1 MVKISLKNIK
11 QMTTLTVSFYKPKI
25 RFKNSARGA
34 LIMADLNQI
43 RLCQRTAKVKLINYL
58 ELKILQDFKWIIKLI
73 KSKET
78 S

>member
-1 MVKISLKNIK
+1 
-11 QMTTLTVSFYKPKI
+11 
-25 RFKNSARGA
+25 
-34 LIMADLNQI
+34 MADLNQI